1 MMWRILIIMTLV
13 LLSLLIPV
21 SAFVRF
27 GGGGGFSYST
37 YSTTFTFGS
46 SSSTSTTTQVVTDP
60 GSNWNSLAWLD
71 PCVVSVVN
79 TNQLEVLPDQA
90 DMNNNASVSLS
101 ASVTGLNTT
110 IDVPSGTTGNYGG
123 FAIGYGVL
131 YPSTFLGNYGPA
143 SPYGS
148 YGIVVV
154 LERGAMADYH
164 IFLYYNGVVW
174 GNWSVG
180 SFNTGQ
186 DVMLGFVFNPPNTV
200 NVYWF
205 NGTLHVYKVSPVY
218 QTSTGFKEESL
229 ATVTSTYTVDVD
241 TAVNYYGEWVIVNYQ
256 YITTTTTT
264 TSTSGYSTTISW
276 TAVTLGNGVKALYGF
291 TGAGNPVNVTTN
303 ATSWSVVKIVNVQN
317 FSVTGS
323 QYPVSGSVSYSTSP
337 RGIYLLANVYPSGN
351 LNGWYMNVT
360 IEFQFVTPS
369 QTIDKNVTVPV
380 FVSMFAVSVY
390 VNPPQSSYMSGQAIS
405 VTNST
410 AVDYPSDLGYITVA
424 QPKALVDIQG
434 LTQGYVPLPYS
445 TTVQVTA
452 VTQYLYV
459 ISVTEDGYQIGA
471 KTGTIT
477 VYPTSE
483 TPVIFLTQYPT
494 TATLGTRLTLT
505 FQFSLNTPVSNTTSP
520 FIQRTSTFEW
530 TYTQIV
536 SSSSLVEFQAYY
548 SSPNDGFLIITESSN
563 YLIPFNGSTGLTF
576 TNNSITSLEFQVNGL
591 GQLVLTN
598 GQGQVLTIA
607 NSTPVIGLGL
617 YYGAG
622 PLTLKWFFAD
632 GIILQSATADQAY
645 TILTGTSLNTL
656 TQYTSGYTNG
666 TGFGQVT
673 VPLTDTPYEL
683 VEIYWSGLGK
693 YAILNISVTQPTTTT
708 TTTINT
714 STINYNYTQPFR
726 SNISPTST
734 LYNFSGAQPWA
745 TLVGIVVTVIVTLL
759 GWKFGGKS
767 GASGGAVMG
776 LIAVSYLG
784 LMPWYIFYIFVF
796 GIAMLIAKIFVDRF
810 MGSEE

>member
-1 MMWRILIIMTLV
+1 
-13 LLSLLIPV
+13 
-21 SAFVRF
+21 
-27 GGGGGFSYST
+27 
-37 YSTTFTFGS
+37 
-46 SSSTSTTTQVVTDP
+46 
-60 GSNWNSLAWLD
+60 
-71 PCVVSVVN
+71 VN
-79 TNQLEVLPDQA
+79 TNQLEVLPNQGYLD
-90 DMNNNASVSLS
+90 NNASVSLS

-110 IDVPSGTTGNYGG
+110 IVVPSGTSGNYGG
-123 FAIGYGVL
+123 YAIGYGVL
-131 YPSTFLGNYGPA
+131 YPSTFLGNYQPA
-143 SPYGS
+143 SPYGG

-180 SFNTGQ
+180 SFNLGQ
-186 DVMLGFVFNPPNTV
+186 QVMLGFVFNPPNTV

-218 QTSTGFKEESL
+218 QTSTGFKAESL
-229 ATVTSTYTVDVD
+229 ATVTSTYLVAVDNGA
-241 TAVNYYGEWVIVNYQ
+241 TAYGEWVIVNYQ

-276 TAVTLGNGVKALYGF
+276 TAVTMGNGVKALYAF

-303 ATSWSVVKIVNVQN
+303 ATSWSVVKIVSVQN

-323 QYPVSGSVSYSTSP
+323 QYPVSGSVSYTSAP
-337 RGIYLLANVYPSGN
+337 KGIYVITDVYPSGN
-351 LNGWYMNVT
+351 LNGWYLNVT

-369 QTIDKNVTVPV
+369 QTVDKNVTVPV

-390 VNPPQSSYMSGQAIS
+390 VNPPESTYLSGETIS

-410 AVDYPSDLGYITVA
+410 AVNYPSNLGYVTEA
-424 QPKALVDIQG
+424 QPKALIDIQG
-434 LTQGYVPLPYS
+434 LTLGYVPLPFS
-445 TTVQVTA
+445 ATPQVTA

-459 ISVTEDGYQIGA
+459 ITITEAGYQIGGQ
-471 KTGTIT
+471 TGTIT
-477 VYPTSE
+477 VYPVSQ
-483 TPVIFLTQYPT
+483 TPVIFVSQYPT
-494 TATLGTRLTLT
+494 TSTVGTTLTLT

-520 FIQRTSTFEW
+520 FIQRTTTFAW
-530 TYTQIV
+530 TYASFVT
-536 SSSSLVEFQAYY
+536 STSLVEFEA
-548 SSPNDGFLIITESSN
+548 SWLSANDGFIIITHSQN

-576 TNNSITSLEFQVNGL
+576 TNNSINSLQVSVNGL
-591 GQLVLTN
+591 GELVLTN
-598 GQGQVLTIA
+598 GQGQVLSIA

-622 PLTLKWFFAD
+622 PVLIRWFFVD
-632 GIILQSATADQAY
+632 GIILQSATANQAY
-645 TILTGTSLNTL
+645 TILTGTSPNTL

-666 TGFGQVT
+666 TGFGQVS
-673 VPLTDTPYEL
+673 VPLADTPYEL

-693 YAILNISVTQPTTTT
+693 YAILNISVTQPTTST
-708 TTTINT
+708 TTTINS
-714 STINYNYTQPFR
+714 STINYNYTQPFHN
-726 SNISPTST
+726 NISPTSS
-734 LYNFSGAQPWA
+734 LYNFSDAQPWA
-745 TLVGIVVTVIVTLL
+745 TLVGIVIAVVTALL

-776 LIAVSYLG
+776 LILVSYLG
-784 LMPWYIFYIFVF
+784 LMPWYLFYLFVF
-796 GIAMLIAKIFVDRF
+796 GIAMLLAKLVVDRF